1 MVWFDFAWL
10 LYTRLL
16 YYDLCLFCDLVQ
28 GQLNC
33 DFSSGPCLWT
43 QDKSD
48 QFDWT
53 RKSGA
58 TATVNTGPPSDHTQQ
73 SSGKKSL
80 NNPQVKSR
88 LTILR

>member
-1 MVWFDFAWL
+1 MYPKFSNLIKRIPDV
-10 LYTRLL
+10 YRITGN
-16 YYDLCLFCDLVQ
+16 LFFISVQ

-33 DFSSGPCLWT
+33 DFTSGPCLWT
-43 QDKSD
+43 QDKTD

-73 SSGKKSL
+73 TSGRYQISK
-80 NNPQVKSR
+80 PHTADTR
-88 LTILR
+88 

>member
-1 MVWFDFAWL
+1 MYPMFFSII
-10 LYTRLL
+10 TRIPDKINLI
-16 YYDLCLFCDLVQ
+16 FSVQ

-43 QDKSD
+43 QDKTD

-53 RKSGA
+53 LKSGA

-73 SSGKKSL
+73 TSGRYHISTGTSL
-80 NNPQVKSR
+80 KHDVSD
-88 LTILR
+88 

>member
-1 MVWFDFAWL
+1 MVWFDFVRL
-10 LYTRLL
+10 PYTSFIMICV
-16 YYDLCLFCDLVQ
+16 YSVFLVQ

-80 NNPQVKSR
+80 DNPQVRSHSA
-88 LTILR
+88 ILR